1 METQVLH
8 LSAVEMIAWRDRAR
22 GDAIKPHWFEGQTEG
37 RLAKPLGITQF
48 GVNLVTLAPGAYSAL
63 RHWHAA
69 EDEFVHV
76 LAGELAL
83 IDETGE
89 HVLTA
94 GSSAGF
100 PAGVANAHHLVNR
113 SDAPATYLAVGS
125 RRPGE
130 EEIRYPDDDFGPVTK

>member
-48 GVNLVTLAPGAYSAL
+48 GVNLVTLATGAYSAL

-76 LAGELAL
+76 LAGELVL

-130 EEIRYPDDDFGPVTK
+130 ETITYPDDDFGPVTK

>member
-1 METQVLH
+1 METRILH
-8 LSAVEMIAWRDRAR
+8 LSAVEMIPWRDRAR

-76 LAGELAL
+76 LSGELVL
-83 IDETGE
+83 MDEAGE

-100 PAGVANAHHLVNR
+100 PAGAANAHHLVNR
-113 SDAPATYLAVGS
+113 SAGPATYLAVGS

-130 EEIRYPDDDFGPVTK
+130 ETITYPDDDFGPVTK

>member
-1 METQVLH
+1 METRILH
-8 LSAVEMIAWRDRAR
+8 LSQVAMIDWADRAWHGAR
-22 GDAIKPHWFEGQTEG
+22 RPEWFAGQSEG

-76 LAGELAL
+76 LSGELVL
-83 IDETGE
+83 IDDNGE
-89 HVLTA
+89 HHLAA

-100 PAGVANAHHLVNR
+100 PAGVANGHHLVNR
-113 SDAPATYLAVGS
+113 SDAAATYLAVGS
-125 RRPGE
+125 RRPGDE
-130 EEIRYPDDDFGPVTK
+130 AVTYPDEDLGR

>member
-1 METQVLH
+1 METRVLH
-8 LSAVEMIAWRDRAR
+8 LSAVEMIPWLDRAYSS
-22 GDAIKPHWFEGQTEG
+22 AIKPEWFEGQTEG

-76 LAGELAL
+76 MSGELVL

-89 HVLTA
+89 HRLTA

-100 PAGVANAHHLVNR
+100 PAGVVNAHHLVNR
-113 SDAPATYLAVGS
+113 SNAPASYLAVGS
-125 RRPGE
+125 RRPGAE
-130 EEIRYPDDDFGPVTK
+130 TISYPDEDFGPVTK

>member
-1 METQVLH
+1 
-8 LSAVEMIAWRDRAR
+8 MIDWADRAWP
-22 GDAIKPHWFEGQTEG
+22 GAVKPEWFAGQSEG

-76 LAGELAL
+76 LSGELVL
-83 IDETGE
+83 IDDHGE

-100 PAGVANAHHLVNR
+100 PAGVANGHHLVNGGG
-113 SDAPATYLAVGS
+113 AATFLAVGS
-125 RRPGE
+125 RRPGDE
-130 EEIRYPDDDFGPVTK
+130 VVTYLDDEVGVVRK

>member
-8 LSAVEMIAWRDRAR
+8 LSQVAMIDWADRAWP
-22 GDAIKPHWFEGQTEG
+22 GAIKPEWFAGQSEG

-76 LAGELAL
+76 LSGELVL
-83 IDETGE
+83 IDDNGE
-89 HVLTA
+89 RVLTA

-100 PAGVANAHHLVNR
+100 PTEVANGHHLVNR
-113 SDAPATYLAVGS
+113 SAGPATYLAVGS
-125 RRPGE
+125 RRPGDE
-130 EEIRYPDDDFGPVTK
+130 VVTYPDDDVGVVAK